1 MPSHAAVTAGDG
13 DKRQG
18 AEILNA
24 SHPRNIVGRRK
35 YEVFIIIE
43 ERIVAMA

>member
-1 MPSHAAVTAGDG
+1 MTARDG
-13 DKRQG
+13 DKRQR

-24 SHPRNIVGRRK
+24 SHPWNIVGRRK
-35 YEVFIIIE
+35 YEVFIVIE